1 MAPLAPFTLRPA
13 QARGHA
19 QHGAW
24 LDTWHSFSFGD
35 YHDPEHMGHSVL
47 RVINDDRVAGRRGF
61 SPHPHRD
68 MEILTV
74 VLAGAVAH
82 EDSTGGKAILKA
94 GEVQR
99 MTAGRGIVH
108 SEMNPGEEE
117 LHLLQIWVL
126 PQRLGLE
133 PGYEQKAFP
142 KAERLGQP
150 QLVAAPGAPGGAL
163 DIHQDLKLWRLALDA
178 EHPQAE
184 ITWPEARRG
193 WLQVAS
199 GGVLLQ
205 GKALQAGDGARFDQ
219 GGTLALDLDGR
230 PEVELLFFD
239 LP

>member
-1 MAPLAPFTLRPA
+1 MSQLAPFTLRPA
-13 QARGHA
+13 PARGHA
-19 QHGAW
+19 QHGGW

-82 EDSTGGKAILKA
+82 QDSTGGQAILKA

-108 SEMNPGEEE
+108 SEMNPGDEE

-126 PQRLGLE
+126 PQGTGLT
-133 PGYEQKAFP
+133 PGYEQKPFP
-142 KAERLGQP
+142 REGRLGKA
-150 QLVAAPGAPGGAL
+150 QLVAAPGAPDGAL
-163 DIHQDLKLWRLALDA
+163 DIHQDLKLWRIALDA
-178 EHPQAE
+178 AHPRLELA
-184 ITWPEARRG
+184 WPESRRG
-193 WLQVAS
+193 WLQVAT
-199 GGVLLQ
+199 GGLLLQ
-205 GKALQAGDGARFDQ
+205 GEVLGAGDGARFDQ
-219 GGTLALDLDGR
+219 GGNMKLELGAE
-230 PEVELLFFD
+230 PEAELLFFD